1 MPLSKSQLQQLGIAA
16 TAAAAHQR
24 SVGSFSVPPDM
35 ATASKSAQNE
45 FWRHQQ
51 VALAT
56 QRVCSFKDMT
66 QAEYRPVMQHFE
78 SLAGP
83 TYASRAA
90 DSTAAVID
98 GAACDRAP
106 GCHFMR
112 ELYHWLS
119 KAGYKEGYAI
129 AIMKAKFKGITD
141 IRRLND
147 YQLKQLHDTVVTRC
161 RAKLGLSHGEA
172 TTRRQAPDPAPIKGD
187 DSSPLPKPAKSRSY
201 TLGPRTRATDVATEN
216 IPF

>member
-66 QAEYRPVMQHFE
+66 QAEYRPVMQHLE
-78 SLAGP
+78 ALAGP
-83 TYASRAA
+83 AYASRAA
-90 DSTAAVID
+90 DSTARVID

-106 GCHFMR
+106 GCHFAR
-112 ELYHWLS
+112 ELYHWLA

-161 RAKLGLSHGEA
+161 RAKLK
-172 TTRRQAPDPAPIKGD
+172 QPAESPSPASQSQNLPISQSQNPPVSK
-187 DSSPLPKPAKSRSY
+187 SPAKSRSY
-201 TLGPRTRATDVATEN
+201 TLGPRTRATVATEN